1 MSTPQKDNIYFIDP
15 QFILDHDSGPYESP
29 NASPREICEG
39 SDRRPA
45 LPFAIRGS
53 NQRTCA
59 TSNAHVHTSTQAKRH
74 SVVRLRTCVT
84 CASPIG
90 MAGACMS
97 MCDHS
102 LSYASAPG
110 GSQNTHLLSRTRRGE
125 PLGRPPP
132 PSLSSAA
139 LYVAHPATRV
149 ALPEVPSARVLMR
162 TPHA

>member
-1 MSTPQKDNIYFIDP
+1 M
-15 QFILDHDSGPYESP
+15 ILGLMRAPTQVLGRDVRVPTVDQRYHSRFGGVIS
-29 NASPREICEG
+29 AH
-39 SDRRPA
+39 A
-45 LPFAIRGS
+45 LPAM
-53 NQRTCA
+53 
-59 TSNAHVHTSTQAKRH
+59 HTSTQAKRH
-74 SVVRLRTCVT
+74 SAVRLRTCVT

-97 MCDHS
+97 LCDHS
-102 LSYASAPG
+102 LSYVFAPG

-132 PSLSSAA
+132 PSHSSAA

-162 TPHA
+162 TSHA